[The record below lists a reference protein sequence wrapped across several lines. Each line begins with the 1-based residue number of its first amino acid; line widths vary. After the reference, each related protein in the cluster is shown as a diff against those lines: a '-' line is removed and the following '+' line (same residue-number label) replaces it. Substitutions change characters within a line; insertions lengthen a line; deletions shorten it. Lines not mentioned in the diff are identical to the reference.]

1 MTEAAPRE
9 LTTLAKIVVGLGAL
23 LIVAGVVWHGV
34 TVKNTMRVWHDL
46 VDRPG
51 SEMSFR
57 FILQPLMAVIAA
69 IHDGLEDGRTGSSP
83 YFWTIMSDPQQRI
96 ARLNEGLN
104 ATARIILLGI
114 AMDVIYQLMVF
125 KKFYPVEAVII
136 ALLLAFVPYLVMR
149 GLVVRAWSRRAFFN
163 RPESHPE

>member
-1 MTEAAPRE
+1 MTDPAPRE
-9 LTTLAKIVVGLGAL
+9 LTALAKIVVGLGAL

-34 TVKNTMRVWHDL
+34 TVKNIFRVWHNL
-46 VDRPG
+46 VDRPD
-51 SEMSFR
+51 SAMSFR

-69 IHDGLEDGRTGSSP
+69 IHDGLEDARNGRSP
-83 YFWTIMSDPQQRI
+83 YFWTIMRDPRQRI
-96 ARLNEGLN
+96 ERLNEGLN